1 MKLSLSVLLSRVLFF
16 CGAIISIFT
25 GSANAATT
33 NVNVGPGNT
42 YSPPVVQMSAGDSVI
57 WIWLGLSHSVTHQA
71 TPRLFDS
78 GTQNTGYRF
87 TNRFNNA
94 GSFRYFCTTP
104 LHVNQTGTV
113 VITAANLPPT
123 VAIVSPTN
131 GSVFAAPATFSLLAN
146 ASDDGTVTNVAF
158 FRDST
163 FLNNDAASPF
173 RGADSNV
180 PAGTYNYIAIA
191 SDNLGVK
198 ATNQIAIRVV
208 TPVAIQLS
216 NPEQKSPDGFS
227 FSYTANAGLTY
238 VIERSKDLVDWL
250 RIGTNTA
257 SGATNSFTDNAAPSD
272 QSFYRVLRE

>member
-1 MKLSLSVLLSRVLFF
+1 MKLQLGILLNRLLFLAA
-16 CGAIISIFT
+16 CAIMAGT
-25 GSANAATT
+25 ANAATT
-33 NVNVGPGNT
+33 NVTVGPGNS
-42 YSPPVVQMSAGDSVI
+42 YSPAVVRMGVGDTVVWNWAGAN
-57 WIWLGLSHSVTHQA
+57 HTVTHDA
-71 TPRLFDS
+71 TPRLFNS
-78 GTQNTGYRF
+78 GTLSPPATFSHRF
-87 TNRFNNA
+87 TGTGN
-94 GSFRYFCTTP
+94 FRYFCTTP
-104 LHVNQTGTV
+104 LHFNQTGTV

-123 VAIVSPTN
+123 VAIVTPTN
-131 GSVFAAPATFSLLAN
+131 GSVLAAPATFSLLAD
-146 ASDDGTVTNVAF
+146 ASDTDGTVTNVAF

-163 FLNNDAASPF
+163 FLNNDSASPF

-191 SDNLGVK
+191 SDNQGVK
-198 ATNQIAIRVV
+198 ATNQIAISVV

-216 NPEQKSPDGFS
+216 NPEQKSPDTFS

-257 SGATNSFTDNAAPSD
+257 SSGTNSFTDNAAPSD